1 MRSLEAIEPDPARL
15 RRELDELEQY
25 LSTGAPLKERE
36 HVAPF
41 FKQRAQL
48 AAALGFACN
57 EVQYVDRFAIEL
69 GLFGDFAC
77 DVASGDSD
85 ANRIHARR
93 IRERGAVHHFCAC
106 EARERAQLGA
116 AVRAWLLATRR
127 LGLAASKRGFGRAA
141 SPNLR
146 QQFSAPASAARDRTP
161 RRPEGGRLR
170 SPQVAIAQRFGRRL
184 HDELL
189 DVRRRLV
196 HSSPTSGVHG
206 GKSDSLEAAYST
218 GPDPA
223 SRRLSP

>member
-15 RRELDELEQY
+15 RRELDELEQF

-85 ANRIHARR
+85 ANAFTLVEFESAEPYTIFARAKPGACAVGR
-93 IRERGAVHHFCAC
+93 RGSNMGS
-106 EARERAQLGA
+106 RN
-116 AVRAWLLATRR
+116 
-127 LGLAASKRGFGRAA
+127 SSIGFGG
-141 SPNLR
+141 
-146 QQFSAPASAARDRTP
+146 FKARDR
-161 RRPEGGRLR
+161 
-170 SPQVAIAQRFGRRL
+170 
-184 HDELL
+184 
-189 DVRRRLV
+189 
-196 HSSPTSGVHG
+196 
-206 GKSDSLEAAYST
+206 
-218 GPDPA
+218 A
-223 SRRLSP
+223 SRFAESSATTLRTCICCL

>member
-41 FKQRAQL
+41 FKKRAQL

-85 ANRIHARR
+85 ANAFTLVEFESAEPYTIFARAKPGSVRSWAPRFEHGFSQLVDWVWRLQSEGSGEPLRR
-93 IRERGAVHHFCAC
+93 IFGNNSPHLHLLLVIGR
-106 EARERAQLGA
+106 RADL
-116 AVRAWLLATRR
+116 
-127 LGLAASKRGFGRAA
+127 KE
-141 SPNLR
+141 
-146 QQFSAPASAARDRTP
+146 DDYD
-161 RRPEGGRLR
+161 RLR
-170 SPQVAIAQRFGRRL
+170 WRSRNVSVAGYTMSCWTF
-184 HDELL
+184 D
-189 DVRRRLV
+189 DVLSTLRRRLAYMEEN
-196 HSSPTSGVHG
+196 PT
-206 GKSDSLEAAYST
+206 
-218 GPDPA
+218 P
-223 SRRLSP
+223 